1 MIFLNHTFLVGPQ
14 IIEFPMDAAVFAG
27 DHIELNCTATGFP
40 TPSII
45 WKHND
50 VIVNISD
57 NLRIVSVGTFG
68 STLRIESSSF
78 RDAGAYVCTA
88 VSELEAYVPVT
99 TPPVTVTV
107 VGKQQ

>member
-1 MIFLNHTFLVGPQ
+1 
-14 IIEFPMDAAVFAG
+14 MDATVFAG

-45 WKHND
+45 WKHNG

-57 NLRIVSVGTFG
+57 NLTLVKEVSVGTFG

-88 VSELEAYVPVT
+88 VGELEAYVPVT